1 MSTPSDLRFTE
12 SHEWVRVD
20 GDTIT
25 VGITAYAQSSLG
37 DVVYVDMPDVDDA
50 FAKGDELAEI
60 ESVKAVS
67 NIYAPISGSVLEV
80 NEDIEDTPEAVNEAP
95 YGAGWLFKMTLD
107 DASELDSLL
116 DAAAYD
122 AHTAAA
128 G

>member
-1 MSTPSDLRFTE
+1 MSTPTDLRYTA

-20 GDTIT
+20 GDTVT

-37 DVVYVDMPDVDDA
+37 DVVYVDMPDTVDA
-50 FAKGDELAEI
+50 FSQGDELAEI

-67 NIYAPISGSVLEV
+67 NIYAPVSGTVTEV
-80 NEDIEDTPEAVNEAP
+80 NEDIEDSPEVVNEDP
-95 YGAGWLFKMTLD
+95 YGAGWLFKLSMD
-107 DASELDSLL
+107 DASELDGLL

-122 AHTAAA
+122 AHTAEA

>member
-1 MSTPSDLRFTE
+1 MSTPSDLRFTR

-20 GDTIT
+20 GDTVT
-25 VGITAYAQSSLG
+25 VGITAFAQSSLG

-50 FAKGDELAEI
+50 FAQGDELAEI

-67 NIYAPISGSVLEV
+67 NIYAPMSGTVLEV
-80 NEDIEDTPEAVNEAP
+80 NEDIEDSPEAVNEDP

-116 DAAAYD
+116 DASAYD
-122 AHTAAA
+122 AHAAAA

>member
-1 MSTPSDLRFTE
+1 MSTPTDLRYTT

-20 GDTIT
+20 GDIVT

-50 FAKGDELAEI
+50 FEQGADLAEI

-67 NIYAPISGSVLEV
+67 NIYAPVSGTVTETNENIEDSPEVV
-80 NEDIEDTPEAVNEAP
+80 NEDP
-95 YGAGWLFKMTLD
+95 YGNGWLIKLSLN
-107 DASELDSLL
+107 DAAELDSLL

>member
-50 FAKGDELAEI
+50 FAQGDELAEI

-67 NIYAPISGSVLEV
+67 NIYAPLSGSVLEV
-80 NEDIEDTPEAVNEAP
+80 NEDIEDSPEAVNEAP

>member
-1 MSTPSDLRFTE
+1 MSTPTDLRFTE

-20 GDTIT
+20 GNTVT

-50 FAKGDELAEI
+50 FSQGDELAEI

-67 NIYAPISGSVLEV
+67 NIYAPVSGTVTEV
-80 NEDIEDTPEAVNEAP
+80 NEDIEDGPEVVNEDP
-95 YGAGWLFKMTLD
+95 YSAGWLFKMTLD
-107 DASELDSLL
+107 DASELDGLL